1 MKSTDKK
8 ILILVASLALLLAG
22 CGGGSS
28 TPPPADVP
36 SAAQMAVDD
45 AKAELMAAEEA
56 VSSDMTDMQMAAAYR
71 AIENAANALVA
82 ALTAHGGSPAD
93 IAAAARTGGNAKA
106 MADSLDMKIADAQA
120 AANMEMMATA
130 AKLYAGISGP
140 VGSPSDGTFAANER
154 SADYSLTASAAS
166 PAIVVEIADAQAAGT
181 QQVLSEDKKTMVD
194 SNRGWEGKRYT
205 ASGAGVNGTYEAI
218 VYSDV
223 EAPTP
228 GRKFGGT
235 ATQVTAAEVQYALI
249 DGGYTVD
256 GTTATNAPLVGGSS
270 FDHKAGVKQFKLP
283 SPNPNGATMVTVPG
297 SFHGVSGTYSCT
309 PGDGNTCAAQVA
321 ADGFTLGLRADS
333 SGTFS
338 ASNSA
343 WVFKPDDP
351 NARVTS
357 APDTV
362 YASYGWWIH
371 KSADGKT
378 FTASSFE
385 TQLGALPIIQSST
398 FPVLQ
403 GTATYTGGAAG
414 MYALYSAT
422 GGTNDA
428 GHFTADATLEADFGN
443 ATAGGTV
450 TGMID
455 NFTGADGMARNW
467 SVELPAEP
475 ITSGGSFSDG
485 DTDMTKWTIDGTT
498 AAAAGDWTGFFYDAG
513 TDGVP
518 KVAFGTFDSAFGQD
532 GKMVGA
538 FGVNP
543 E

>member
-1 MKSTDKK
+1 MKSTDKFV
-8 ILILVASLALLLAG
+8 LVLVASLALLLAG
-22 CGGGSS
+22 CGGGGS

-36 SAAQMAVDD
+36 SATQMAVDD

-82 ALTAHGGSPAD
+82 ALTAHGGTAAE
-93 IAAAARTGGNAKA
+93 IAAAARTSGNAKA
-106 MADSLDMKIADAQA
+106 KADNLQKMIAADRMAAD
-120 AANMEMMATA
+120 MEMVALAM
-130 AKLYAGISGP
+130 KLHAGISAPLGDP
-140 VGSPSDGTFAANER
+140 DGNYIANER
-154 SADYSLTASAAS
+154 SASYAGSGTTS
-166 PAIVVEIADAQAAGT
+166 PTITVEIGNAAGDGGVT
-181 QQVLSEDKKTMVD
+181 ATLSEDKKTMVEP
-194 SNRGWEGKRYT
+194 NRGWEGKRFT

-228 GRKFGGT
+228 GKKFGG
-235 ATQVTAAEVQYALI
+235 AAANNEFEYALI
-249 DGGYTVD
+249 DGAYTVD

-270 FDHKAGVKQFKLP
+270 FDHTAGVKQFKLP
-283 SPNPNGATMVTVPG
+283 VPNPGVATVVLVPG

-309 PGDGNTCAAQVA
+309 PGAGNTCAAQVA

-333 SGTFS
+333 GGAFT
-338 ASNSA
+338 ASSTA
-343 WVFKPDDP
+343 WVFKPADP

-357 APDTV
+357 SPDTV
-362 YASYGWWIH
+362 YASYGYWIH

-378 FTASSFE
+378 FTVSAFDA
-385 TQLGALPIIQSST
+385 QLGGLPFIDGDT
-398 FPVLQ
+398 FPDLQ

-414 MYALYSAT
+414 KYALHSAT

-428 GHFTADATLEADFGN
+428 GHFTADATLEADFSDG
-443 ATAGGTV
+443 TAGTV

-467 SVELPAEP
+467 SVELTEDT
-475 ITSGGSFSDG
+475 ISGGGGISDG
-485 DTDMTKWTIDGTT
+485 ETDMTKWTIDGTT
-498 AAAAGDWTGFFYDAG
+498 AAAGGDWTGYFHDAG

-518 KVAFGTFDSAFGQD
+518 KVVVGTFYSEFGRD
-532 GKMVGA
+532 GKMVGG
-538 FGVNP
+538 FGVNL
-543 E
+543 EN